1 MEIEEHAHQHE
12 TGKPAQSDSADKRET
27 GKPAQ
32 SALLTVRVPRVLVVT
47 TSRRTRGGIASVVRA
62 LEQEPVWTKH
72 RCRWIATQIDR
83 GVLMKMWYLVSS
95 YLSFF
100 WWVGSY
106 DIVHFHTVP
115 GNSTRIHLPLLRRA
129 KRSGL
134 KCIVH
139 LHIGE
144 QLVEYVNNKQFRA
157 LLDEADRVLVLSR
170 KALELVKKY
179 YRLETPVEVVYNA
192 CRVVN
197 PAINEHFTGLEHM
210 VTPEISVHP
219 KEPGYAEISGVNVHP
234 KELDPPPVVSTKSD
248 RRRMI
253 LVAGILD
260 ANKAYDT
267 IIRAFSQ
274 VARRH
279 TDWKLVFAG
288 NGEVEK
294 ARALASDSGAG
305 SQVEFRGWVSGDEK
319 AALFRQS
326 SVFCLA
332 SYKEGFPMA
341 VLEAWAY
348 GIPVVCT
355 AAGGLADVVADGVNA
370 LVVEPGNSD
379 DLARQLERMMTDEGL
394 RSRIVAKASQLIRE
408 QFSPEAINAQLERI
422 YKEL

>member
-12 TGKPAQSDSADKRET
+12 TGKSAQSDSADKRET

-32 SALLTVRVPRVLVVT
+32 SALLTVRVPQVLVVT
-47 TSRRTRGGIASVVRA
+47 TSRLTRGGIASVVRA
-62 LEQEPVWTKH
+62 LEQEPVWKKH

-100 WWVGSY
+100 WWVGRY

-210 VTPEISVHP
+210 VTPEI
-219 KEPGYAEISGVNVHP
+219 NVHP

-394 RSRIVAKASQLIRE
+394 RSRIVEKASQLIRE